1 MSSEGWKSLIFSEF
15 VDINPLVR
23 LDYSNEYS
31 FVEMKDLNETLKYV
45 YPSQKRKLTGGAK
58 FQNNDTLFARITP
71 CLENGKICQ
80 VKDLDGGFG
89 FGSTEFLVFRGIN
102 GISDTDFVFYLSR
115 SPVVRNF
122 AEQNLIGTSGRQ
134 RVNKE
139 AFSNLILFL
148 PPLSTQHR
156 IAEILSALDNKIELN
171 RQTNVTLEAIAQ
183 SIFKEWFVDFNYPGA
198 TGELV
203 DSPLGPI
210 PKGWRVAR
218 MGEVIVTIESGSR
231 PKGGVGYLS
240 EGIPS
245 IGAENII
252 GLGAYDYSK
261 EKYVSEDF
269 YSQMKNGIVKS
280 GDVLL
285 YKDGASIGRKS
296 LFMDDFPH
304 KKCAINEHVFILRS
318 NESINQIYL
327 YFWLDQDFMT
337 ENIKSLNANSAQP
350 GINRTGVSSMPIM
363 IPDQFVVKEFEHLIL
378 PLLRKLFN
386 NCKESVTLTQMRDS
400 LLPKLLNGEI
410 EV

>member
-210 PKGWRVAR
+210 PQGWQVSRLGDLADLSWGDTNTTKSSYTSEGYVAYSA
-218 MGEVIVTIESGSR
+218 SG
-231 PKGGVGYLS
+231 PDGYL
-240 EGIPS
+240 PY
-245 IGAENII
+245 
-252 GLGAYDYSK
+252 YDYSK
-261 EKYVSEDF
+261 D
-269 YSQMKNGIVKS
+269 GIVVSAIGAYS
-280 GDVLL
+280 GRTWFAQE
-285 YKDGASIGRKS
+285 KWSCIKNTIRFWSTCKR
-296 LFMDDFPH
+296 
-304 KKCAINEHVFILRS
+304 IS
-318 NESINQIYL
+318 NEYL
-327 YFWLDQDFMT
+327 YLYTSRNFFWPLRG
-337 ENIKSLNANSAQP
+337 SAQP
-350 GINRTGVSSMPIM
+350 FISQTDARNS
-363 IPDQFVVKEFEHLIL
+363 LIL
-378 PLLRKLFN
+378 VPDGVLAMFFGEIVKAFFRLIYKNDLEN
-386 NCKESVTLTQMRDS
+386 INLIKMRDS
-400 LLPKLLNGEI
+400 LLPKLLSGEI